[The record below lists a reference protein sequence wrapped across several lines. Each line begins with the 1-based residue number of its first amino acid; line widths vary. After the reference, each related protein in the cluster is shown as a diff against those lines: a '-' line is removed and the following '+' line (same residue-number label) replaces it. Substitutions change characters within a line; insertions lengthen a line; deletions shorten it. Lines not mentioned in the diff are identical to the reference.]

1 MQHDVEHIV
10 HAFHRDLSCFSRV
23 RERKLWDASATATG
37 SGSLGVPVEP
47 LSFKFITTI
56 IFSPDVFLAFVLY
69 IGMCEVQMQVDK
81 T

>member
-23 RERKLWDASATATG
+23 RERKLWDASA
-37 SGSLGVPVEP
+37 SLGVPVEP

-56 IFSPDVFLAFVLY
+56 IFSLDVFLAFVLY

>member
-10 HAFHRDLSCFSRV
+10 HAFHRDLPVSCFSRV
-23 RERKLWDASATATG
+23 RERKLWDASAT
-37 SGSLGVPVEP
+37 GSLGVPVEP